1 MADDTRYA
9 YAVARIRGM
18 ETRLLDR
25 QWIERLLSESADGAL
40 KALSDSAYQEAM
52 ADVERP
58 EDIEAGLTKA
68 TAETFDVVS
77 AIAPDPSLID
87 LFRIRWDFRNAKSL
101 LKASLLKL
109 AGEEVGVVRG
119 AGTLD
124 ADALAEAIRDR
135 SYTMLPAFLTDA
147 LRDAEEAYRDVG
159 ELAVVDEVLDRAM
172 WARALQVARAS
183 GEEFL
188 VRFFEAEIDLANVR
202 TFVRIKDAGH
212 DRADLGRA
220 LVPGGTLDAAF
231 FEGLLGEPFDALARR
246 LEFGRYAPAA
256 EVFRDWSQ
264 EKTPLLEL
272 ACDNALLAEAEGSR
286 TIAYGIEPLV
296 AYILS
301 RRIEI
306 KLIRAAMT
314 AKLDGLERPSV
325 EARMRTIHV

>member
-25 QWIERLLSESADGAL
+25 QWIERLLSESAEGAL
-40 KALSDSAYQEAM
+40 KALSDSAYQEAVE
-52 ADVERP
+52 DVRRP

-68 TAETFDVVS
+68 LAETFNVVS
-77 AIAPDPSLID
+77 GVAPDPGLID

-109 AGEEVGVVRG
+109 DGDEIGVARG
-119 AGTLD
+119 VGTLD
-124 ADALAEAIRDR
+124 ADVLASAVADR
-135 SYTMLPAFLTDA
+135 SFTVLPAFLADA
-147 LRDAEEAYRDVG
+147 LRDAEDAYGDRG
-159 ELAVVDEVLDRAM
+159 EIGVVDEVLDRAM
-172 WARALQVARAS
+172 WAYTIEVARAS

-188 VRFFEAEIDLANVR
+188 VRFFEAEIDLANVKA
-202 TFVRIKDAGH
+202 FIRIKDAGL
-212 DRADLGRA
+212 DRGDLSRA
-220 LVPGGTLDAAF
+220 FLPGGTLDAGF
-231 FEGLLGEPFDALARR
+231 FGGLLGEPTDAFARR
-246 LEFGRYAPAA
+246 LEYGRFAALA
-256 EVFRDWSQ
+256 EVFRDWSPG
-264 EKTPLLEL
+264 KTPLLEL
-272 ACDNALLAEAEGSR
+272 ACDNALLAEAEGSK

-314 AKLDGLERPSV
+314 AKLDDLGRAAV
-325 EARMRTIHV
+325 EARMRNIHV